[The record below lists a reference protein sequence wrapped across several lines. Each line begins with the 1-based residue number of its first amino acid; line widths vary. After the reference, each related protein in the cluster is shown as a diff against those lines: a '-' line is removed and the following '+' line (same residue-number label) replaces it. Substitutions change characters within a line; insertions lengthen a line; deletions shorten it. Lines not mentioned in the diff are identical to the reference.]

1 MTGQAGIHQD
11 GVLKHQATYEI
22 MLPESVGLTTNS
34 LVLGKH
40 SGRHAFKKRLE
51 TLGYGDLTDQRLDE
65 LVSKFKILAGALS
78 VRIYYVEGIKF
89 NRDTQRQDQKI
100 SKERMLFIH
109 KDFVINR
116 LLLSTAPVRNIAHNG
131 SISLLYSLLTIYIVV
146 YPLLEA

>member
-1 MTGQAGIHQD
+1 
-11 GVLKHQATYEI
+11 